1 MPISFSSALKT
12 GIGNFLCCITI
23 NSVFLFVFH
32 YLVSSFFC
40 IIICI
45 LWENCFI
52 SPHILQNL
60 YTIIYGLTANIG
72 SLALTDSKNVSR
84 CDGVTPTICKN
95 DNPKSSITAP
105 TPYHKYLVGII
116 SLVIDFHEF
125 LSLLVEVAFAYFD
138 LLSFSSP
145 CRYERLSA
153 KACYSKDIV
162 P

>member
-1 MPISFSSALKT
+1 MVVGHYGDPTWNIGVSAL
-12 GIGNFLCCITI
+12 ID
-23 NSVFLFVFH
+23 
-32 YLVSSFFC
+32 SSPSSS
-40 IIICI
+40 
-45 LWENCFI
+45 I
-52 SPHILQNL
+52 S
-60 YTIIYGLTANIG
+60 
-72 SLALTDSKNVSR
+72 
-84 CDGVTPTICKN
+84 GVKPIVCKN
-95 DNPKSSITAP
+95 DNPNKIITAA